1 MIDQEQFTAHLVL
14 QGLADNSIRCYR
26 ACFAR
31 WRDWAIANQ
40 RDPWH
45 PDPLAV
51 RAWASQL
58 QGSRSVIAHARAT
71 IHHLCDALEVDDV
84 SPAIP
89 LPRQPRRP
97 SNRALD
103 HDAAVRLATT
113 AEHMGLKGTAVLVG
127 LYTFARRSEI
137 ASLAWENVRFEAGT
151 ITTVRPKTRDIQTIP
166 LSTILHEHLYDRW
179 VPGERWVFP
188 GRHGGHVAPAT
199 VWNWI
204 REVAEE
210 AGLGQVHAHQLRHTS
225 LTEAYDRSRDP
236 FAVQGLAGH
245 ADPSQT
251 SHYTRRTHE
260 DMRAAVEMVDFRG
273 PRADEGA

>member
-31 WRDWAIANQ
+31 WRDWAIAND
-40 RDPWH
+40 RDPYR

-51 RAWASQL
+51 RAWATQL
-58 QGSRSVIAHARAT
+58 QGSRSVVAHARAT
-71 IHHLCDALEVDDV
+71 IAHLCTALDIDDV
-84 SPAIP
+84 STAIP
-89 LPRQPRRP
+89 LPRQQRRP

-103 HDAAVRLATT
+103 HDTAVQLATT
-113 AEHMGLKGTAVLVG
+113 AEAAGLKGTAVLVG

-137 ASLAWENVRFEAGT
+137 ASLAWANVKWEAAT

-166 LSTILHEHLYDRW
+166 LSTILADHLYDRW

-188 GRHGGHVAPAT
+188 GRHGGHVSPAT
-199 VWNWI
+199 IWQWI
-204 REVAEE
+204 RDVAEA
-210 AGLGQVHAHQLRHTS
+210 AGIGHVHAHQLRHTS
-225 LTEAYDRSRDP
+225 LTDAYDRSRDP

-245 ADPSQT
+245 SDPSQT
-251 SHYTRRTHE
+251 AHYTRRTE
-260 DMRAAVEMVDFRG
+260 RDMRAAVETLDYRKPRG
-273 PRADEGA
+273 A